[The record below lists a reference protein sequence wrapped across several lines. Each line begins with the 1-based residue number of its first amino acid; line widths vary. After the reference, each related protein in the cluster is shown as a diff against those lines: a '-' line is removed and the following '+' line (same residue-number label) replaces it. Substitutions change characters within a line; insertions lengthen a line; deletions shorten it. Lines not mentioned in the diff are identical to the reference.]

1 MLNSPTNEKTFFV
14 ENFELRKNGTKN
26 HVPVAVADANATQIM
41 ACESE
46 TKQFAKTPKKKSKTN
61 INTINDNNNNNKS
74 LWSKKIQGRTRG
86 RKW

>member
-26 HVPVAVADANATQIM
+26 HVPVAVADVNATQIM

-46 TKQFAKTPKKKSKTN
+46 TK
-61 INTINDNNNNNKS
+61 
-74 LWSKKIQGRTRG
+74 
-86 RKW
+86 